1 MVVLCIVLV
10 LGLPLFAN
18 AEHHGEATHTSAIEQ
33 QIREAIAPLPTSLQ
47 AGATVV
53 LVPEPGKRTVLR
65 EGTNGMIC
73 HADIPAPGFFVSC
86 HPKVSDALNAR
97 FAELFAAGKSEGE
110 MRDTL
115 SAEVKEG
122 KLQVEA
128 GWAGYSLM
136 GMFRKNAVSLS
147 FVYVPNATTESTGLS
162 TEVDHYRPWLM
173 WAGTPLAHIMLP
185 GE

>member
-1 MVVLCIVLV
+1 MVVLCVVLV

-18 AEHHGEATHTSAIEQ
+18 AEHHGEVTQSSAIEQ
-33 QIREAIAPLPTSLQ
+33 QIQEAIAPLPTSLQ

-128 GWAGYSLM
+128 GWAG
-136 GMFRKNAVSLS
+136 
-147 FVYVPNATTESTGLS
+147 
-162 TEVDHYRPWLM
+162 
-173 WAGTPLAHIMLP
+173 
-185 GE
+185 